1 MTPTVCETVM
11 SNVLILEPDS
21 RQAAELLEELARRG
35 IRGTIA
41 VSDCHAASRADRIR
55 WNLIFVAETFL
66 AMYSHAAESIIRTIR
81 GSNPEAPVVL
91 VASEDSS
98 RKALD
103 ALRNGY
109 VEYLVKPVD
118 RRKAA
123 ALLDCFVPSHP
134 YAAMDYIY
142 PAGTAVCIA
151 GHSAALRQTVE
162 LAKRAAPTSAPILI
176 EGESGTGKEL
186 LAQLIHENSRRNDG
200 PFIKVNCAALTESL
214 LESELFGHEKGAFT
228 GAMFCRKGRFEAAHG
243 GTLLLDE
250 ITETPAAFQAKLL
263 RAIEQ
268 MCFERVGGNDPVR
281 VNVRILSTTNRSI
294 AEAVEKGHFRADLY
308 YRLSAIRM
316 IVPPLRQRKEDIVQ
330 LIWLFV
336 NEFAAESARKIT
348 AIDRRTLELFERYRW
363 PGNIRQL
370 RNMVRSAM
378 ILGSG
383 ETLSVE
389 QIPWLIDELRQ
400 GLQSPTQQS
409 ECSASAAGVSLEEL
423 ERRAILETLD
433 RHHGNQSQ
441 TARILGISDR
451 TLREKMKRYREQQE
465 SATAVLL

>member
-1 MTPTVCETVM
+1 M

-21 RQAAELLEELARRG
+21 HQAAQLLEELARRG
-35 IRGTIA
+35 IRGTVA
-41 VSDCHAASRADRIR
+41 VSDTQATSRIERIR
-55 WNLIFVAETFL
+55 WNLIFVAESFL
-66 AMYSHAAESIIRTIR
+66 TLYSHAAESILRTIR
-81 GSNPEAPVVL
+81 TSNPEAPLVL

-98 RKALD
+98 RKALE
-103 ALRNGY
+103 ALRKGY
-109 VEYLVKPVD
+109 AEFLVKPVD
-118 RRKAA
+118 RRKAEGV
-123 ALLDCFVPSHP
+123 LDCFVPAHP

-151 GHSAALRQTVE
+151 GHSAALRQTVD

-186 LAQLIHENSRRNDG
+186 LAQLIHENSRRSEG

-228 GAMFCRKGRFEAAHG
+228 GALFSRKGRFEAAHG

-268 MCFERVGGNDPVR
+268 MCFERVGGNDPVY
-281 VNVRILSTTNRSI
+281 VNVRILSTTNRPI
-294 AEAVEKGHFRADLY
+294 VRAVEQGTFRADLY
-308 YRLSAIRM
+308 YRLSGIRLM
-316 IVPPLRQRKEDIVQ
+316 VPPLRQRQEDIVQ
-330 LIWLFV
+330 LVWLFV
-336 NEFAAESARKIT
+336 NEFAAESARRIT
-348 AIDRRTLELFERYRW
+348 AIDRQTLHLFEQYRW

-383 ETLSVE
+383 EVLSVQ
-389 QIPWLIDELRQ
+389 QIPWLLDEIRE
-400 GLQSPTQQS
+400 GLEAEIKQS
-409 ECSASAAGVSLEEL
+409 CSFADLAGVSLEEL
-423 ERRAILETLD
+423 ERRAILDTLD
-433 RHHGNQSQ
+433 RQQGNQSQ
-441 TARILGISDR
+441 AARILGISDR
-451 TLREKMKRYREQQE
+451 TLREKVKRYRGQQE
-465 SATAVLL
+465 PAAAALL

>member
-1 MTPTVCETVM
+1 MTPTPCETVM

-21 RQAAELLEELARRG
+21 HQAAQLLEELARRG
-35 IRGTIA
+35 IRGTVA
-41 VSDCHAASRADRIR
+41 VSDTQATSRIERIR
-55 WNLIFVAETFL
+55 WNLIFVAESFL
-66 AMYSHAAESIIRTIR
+66 TLYSHAAESILRTIR
-81 GSNPEAPVVL
+81 TSNPEAPLVL

-103 ALRNGY
+103 ALRKGY
-109 VEYLVKPVD
+109 AEFLVKPVD
-118 RRKAA
+118 RRKAEGV
-123 ALLDCFVPSHP
+123 LDCFVPAHP

-142 PAGTAVCIA
+142 PTGTAVCIA
-151 GHSAALRQTVE
+151 GHSAALRQTVD

-186 LAQLIHENSRRNDG
+186 LAQLIHENSRRSEG

-228 GAMFCRKGRFEAAHG
+228 GALFSRKGRFETAHG

-268 MCFERVGGNDPVR
+268 MCFERVGGNDPVH
-281 VNVRILSTTNRSI
+281 VNVRILSTTNRPI
-294 AEAVEKGHFRADLY
+294 VRAVEQGTFRADLY
-308 YRLSAIRM
+308 YRLSAIRLM
-316 IVPPLRQRKEDIVQ
+316 VPPLRQRQEDIVQ
-330 LIWLFV
+330 MVWLFV
-336 NEFAAESARKIT
+336 NEFAAESARRIT
-348 AIDRRTLELFERYRW
+348 AIDRQTLHLFEQYRW

-383 ETLSVE
+383 EVLSVQ
-389 QIPWLIDELRQ
+389 QIPWLLDEIRE
-400 GLQSPTQQS
+400 GLEAEIKQS
-409 ECSASAAGVSLEEL
+409 CSSADLAGVSLEEL
-423 ERRAILETLD
+423 ERRAILDTLD
-433 RHHGNQSQ
+433 RQQGNQSQ
-441 TARILGISDR
+441 AARILGISDR
-451 TLREKMKRYREQQE
+451 TLREKVKRYRGQQE
-465 SATAVLL
+465 PAAAALL

>member
-1 MTPTVCETVM
+1 MTPTPCETVM

-21 RQAAELLEELARRG
+21 CQAAQLLEELARRG
-35 IRGTIA
+35 IRGTVAI
-41 VSDCHAASRADRIR
+41 SDTQATSRIERIR

-66 AMYSHAAESIIRTIR
+66 ALYARTGESILRTIR
-81 GSNPEAPVVL
+81 TSNPEAPLVL

-103 ALRNGY
+103 ALRKGY
-109 VEYLVKPVD
+109 AEFLVKPVD

-123 ALLDCFVPSHP
+123 GVLDCFIPAHP

-142 PAGTAVCIA
+142 PTGTAVFIA
-151 GHSAALRQTVE
+151 GHSAALRQTVD

-186 LAQLIHENSRRNDG
+186 LAQLIHENSRRSDG

-228 GAMFCRKGRFEAAHG
+228 GALFSRKGRFEAAHG

-268 MCFERVGGNDPVR
+268 MCFERVGGNDPVH
-281 VNVRILSTTNRSI
+281 VNVRILSTTNRPI
-294 AEAVEKGHFRADLY
+294 VRAVEQGTFRADLY
-308 YRLSAIRM
+308 YRLSAIRLM
-316 IVPPLRQRKEDIVQ
+316 VPPLHQRQEDIVQ
-330 LIWLFV
+330 LVWLFV
-336 NEFAAESARKIT
+336 NEFAAESARRIT
-348 AIDRRTLELFERYRW
+348 AIDRQTLQLFGQYRW

-383 ETLSVE
+383 EVLSVQ
-389 QIPWLIDELRQ
+389 QIPWLLDELRE
-400 GLQSPTQQS
+400 GLEAEIKQSCGS
-409 ECSASAAGVSLEEL
+409 LDLAGVSLEEL
-423 ERRAILETLD
+423 ERRAILDTLD
-433 RHHGNQSQ
+433 RQQGNQSQ
-441 TARILGISDR
+441 AARILGISDR
-451 TLREKMKRYREQQE
+451 TLREKIKRYRGQQE
-465 SATAVLL
+465 SAAAVLL

>member
-1 MTPTVCETVM
+1 MTPTPSETVM

-21 RQAAELLEELARRG
+21 HQAAQLLEELARRG
-35 IRGTIA
+35 IRGTVA
-41 VSDCHAASRADRIR
+41 VSDTQATSRIERIR
-55 WNLIFVAETFL
+55 WNLIFVAESFL
-66 AMYSHAAESIIRTIR
+66 TLYSHAAESILRTIR
-81 GSNPEAPVVL
+81 TSNPEAPLVL

-98 RKALD
+98 RKALE
-103 ALRNGY
+103 ALRKGY
-109 VEYLVKPVD
+109 AEFLVKPVD
-118 RRKAA
+118 RRKAEGV
-123 ALLDCFVPSHP
+123 LDCFVPAHP

-151 GHSAALRQTVE
+151 GHSAALRQTVD

-186 LAQLIHENSRRNDG
+186 LAQLIHENSRRSEG

-228 GAMFCRKGRFEAAHG
+228 GALFSRKGRFEAAHG

-268 MCFERVGGNDPVR
+268 MCFERVGGNDPVY
-281 VNVRILSTTNRSI
+281 VNVRILSTTNRPI
-294 AEAVEKGHFRADLY
+294 VRAVEQGTFRADLY
-308 YRLSAIRM
+308 YRLSGIRLM
-316 IVPPLRQRKEDIVQ
+316 VPPLRQRQEDIVQ
-330 LIWLFV
+330 LVWLFV
-336 NEFAAESARKIT
+336 NEFAAESARRIT
-348 AIDRRTLELFERYRW
+348 AIDRQTLHLFEQYRW

-383 ETLSVE
+383 EVLSVQ
-389 QIPWLIDELRQ
+389 QIPWLLDEIRE
-400 GLQSPTQQS
+400 GLEAEIKQS
-409 ECSASAAGVSLEEL
+409 CSFADLAGVSLEEL
-423 ERRAILETLD
+423 ERRAILDTLD
-433 RHHGNQSQ
+433 RQQGNQSQ
-441 TARILGISDR
+441 AARILGISDR
-451 TLREKMKRYREQQE
+451 TLREKVKRYRGQQE
-465 SATAVLL
+465 PAAAALL

>member
-1 MTPTVCETVM
+1 MTPTPCETVM

-21 RQAAELLEELARRG
+21 HQAAQLLEELARRG
-35 IRGTIA
+35 IRGTVA
-41 VSDCHAASRADRIR
+41 VSDTQATSRIERIR
-55 WNLIFVAETFL
+55 WNLIFVAESFL
-66 AMYSHAAESIIRTIR
+66 ALYSHAAESILGTIRT
-81 GSNPEAPVVL
+81 SNPEAPLVL

-103 ALRNGY
+103 ALRKGY
-109 VEYLVKPVD
+109 AEFLVKPVD
-118 RRKAA
+118 RRKAEGV
-123 ALLDCFVPSHP
+123 LDCFVPAHP

-142 PAGTAVCIA
+142 PTGTAVCIA
-151 GHSAALRQTVE
+151 GHSAALRQTVD

-186 LAQLIHENSRRNDG
+186 LAQLIHENSRRSNG

-228 GAMFCRKGRFEAAHG
+228 GAMFSRKGRFEAAHG

-268 MCFERVGGNDPVR
+268 MCFERVGGNDPVH
-281 VNVRILSTTNRSI
+281 VNVRILSTTNRPI
-294 AEAVEKGHFRADLY
+294 VRAVEQGTFRADLY
-308 YRLSAIRM
+308 YRLSAVRLM
-316 IVPPLRQRKEDIVQ
+316 VPPLHQRQEDIVQ
-330 LIWLFV
+330 LVWLFV
-336 NEFAAESARKIT
+336 NEFAAESARRIT
-348 AIDRRTLELFERYRW
+348 AIDLQTLHLFEQYRW

-383 ETLSVE
+383 EVLSVQ
-389 QIPWLIDELRQ
+389 QIPWLLDEIRE
-400 GLQSPTQQS
+400 GLEAEIKQS
-409 ECSASAAGVSLEEL
+409 CNSADLAGVSLEEL
-423 ERRAILETLD
+423 ERRAILDTLD
-433 RHHGNQSQ
+433 RQQGNQSQ
-441 TARILGISDR
+441 AARILGISDR
-451 TLREKMKRYREQQE
+451 TLREKVKRYRGQQE
-465 SATAVLL
+465 PASAVLL